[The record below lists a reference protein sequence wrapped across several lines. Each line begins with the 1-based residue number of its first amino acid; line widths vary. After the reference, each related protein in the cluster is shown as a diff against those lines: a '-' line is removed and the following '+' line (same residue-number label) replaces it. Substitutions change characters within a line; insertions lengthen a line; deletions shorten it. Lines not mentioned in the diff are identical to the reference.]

1 MRIVDDA
8 LEILAST
15 DGSPA
20 ADIVETTV
28 NAVRR
33 RLEPEPD
40 GTKPNLFTDQILM
53 MAASSMRAS
62 VTTEAGC
69 AWIYNTSQTRWGYVD
84 RILGTKIDEFEGYWW
99 GREQQAQ
106 RTTIE
111 ALNAGAGLRAVQA
124 VEHPAEELRQ
134 AIRRIAEIKGW

>member
-1 MRIVDDA
+1 M
-8 LEILAST
+8 AST

-20 ADIVETTV
+20 SDIVEATV

-40 GTKPNLFTDQILM
+40 GTKPNSFTDQILM

-62 VTTEAGC
+62 ITTEAGC

-84 RILGTKIDEFEGYWW
+84 RILGTGIDEFEGYWW

-106 RTTIE
+106 RATIE
-111 ALNAGAGLRAVQA
+111 ALAAGGGLPAVQA
-124 VEHPAEELRQ
+124 VEHSAEELHQ
-134 AIRRIAEIKGW
+134 AIGRIAASKGW